1 MYERERQSDGGRG
14 GKTVGA
20 REREVR
26 ERRWERRRKRE
37 EEEKKR
43 SNKCSVP
50 LGTVEFITGR
60 RLETR

>member
-1 MYERERQSDGGRG
+1 MYERDRVMEGERG
-14 GKTVGA
+14 GGGDSGSEGE
-20 REREVR
+20 RGEGEREG
-26 ERRWERRRKRE
+26 EKEKE

-43 SNKCSVP
+43 SNKCSFP

>member
-26 ERRWERRRKRE
+26 ERGRERRRKRRRRRKE
-37 EEEKKR
+37 VT
-43 SNKCSVP
+43 SVHS
-50 LGTVEFITGR
+50 
-60 RLETR
+60 RLAQSSS